1 MPGKVILT
9 LDIAT
14 VTGWA
19 VSQPGRNGPLYGS
32 HRILQGT
39 VGDDLGRAFAAFR
52 DWLSDTLAVHNPDE
66 IWFEAPLPTTNRSIA
81 TMRLLMALPAF
92 AEELAYRR
100 NTPCFE
106 QHRGTICKAILGKG
120 NATKGDVLAWAARKG
135 HSPQDDN
142 AADALLLL
150 AYADGGAV

>member
-1 MPGKVILT
+1 MPGKVILC

-32 HRILQGT
+32 HRIVEGA
-39 VGDDLGRAFAAFR
+39 VGEDMGHAFAAFR
-52 DWLSDTLAVHNPDE
+52 DWLNDMISVHAPDE
-66 IWFEAPLPTTNRSIA
+66 VWYETPIPSKNALH
-81 TMRLLMALPAF
+81 TMRLLMCLPAF
-92 AEELAYRR
+92 AEELAHRR
-100 NTPCFE
+100 SIPCFE
-106 QHRGTICKAILGKG
+106 QGSSTARKAILGRG
-120 NATKGDVLAWAARKG
+120 NAKKPDVVRWAVLKGY
-135 HSPQDDN
+135 SPQDDN